1 MKALVL
7 SLLAATAAMAGSAS
21 AADDLSYS
29 YVQAA
34 YTSVDF
40 DAHGN
45 REGNGIEASWG
56 TSSGVHLFGGF
67 DRSTGGDDDLS
78 SEATSW
84 HAGLGAVYPISFK
97 THLVLRVAYEK
108 GEVKEAMSDF
118 EGQGRLDASTESQ
131 STRAEGGVRA
141 VLGRDVE
148 GWLMARYYKLEDA
161 ELRDMSLAGVTVASN
176 VDITDQIQGSEST
189 SVRGGVLWKFHPT
202 WSAGAEALASSD
214 FNGFGAFIRSTF

>member
-67 DRSTGGDDDLS
+67 DRSTGGDDGLS

-84 HAGLGAVYPISFK
+84 HAGLGAVFGPR
-97 THLVLRVAYEK
+97 LGVGLGA
-108 GEVKEAMSDF
+108 
-118 EGQGRLDASTESQ
+118 GRWLALSRMNAARASTI
-131 STRAEGGVRA
+131 V
-141 VLGRDVE
+141 
-148 GWLMARYYKLEDA
+148 GWSFGEAW
-161 ELRDMSLAGVTVASN
+161 MS
-176 VDITDQIQGSEST
+176 
-189 SVRGGVLWKFHPT
+189 R
-202 WSAGAEALASSD
+202 SACSPPG
-214 FNGFGAFIRSTF
+214 RSTG